1 MDKLKELENLLQN
14 HDWQFAWSDNHS
26 VYMSGEREWKAIQ
39 ELIQELGQEGK
50 DLFNQYAP
58 KSEPRMNETNQYNKI
73 IKGMKDSKRDLV
85 RRYGRD
91 AEKVMYGRAEKVS
104 EVKKLIKKI
113 IKEELDMYTST
124 NTWENPKRGGKNDTE
139 MLRSKLLQ
147 GLDNVWD
154 DGDRDVLFE
163 LANFRGIDTQR
174 GNGFMY
180 YDLERAI
187 KGMSEG
193 QLRALE
199 NKMRKI
205 GIIQ

>member
-58 KSEPRMNETNQYNKI
+58 KSEPRMNETNQSNKI

-147 GLDNVWD
+147 GLDNVWN

-163 LANFRGIDTQR
+163 LANFSGIDTQR
-174 GNGFMY
+174 GNGFMCD
-180 YDLERAI
+180 DLERAI